1 MYQLSPFRHTFTLFN
16 CLANDEPCLWRT
28 PSRVMKNRHLEN
40 YSTFLNPPSLIN
52 MRVSV
57 SFDTSWLRNPR
68 TFIPNSLPDNI
79 SFALVAY
86 VTDIRRLVVNP
97 LPLSRDTIRPFPNL
111 DIQTRLVM
119 TRQLLHSRIKVE
131 DLFVARI
138 ALLYLLQLSSPP
150 LYNTRFL
157 TFVHSLPCAIPNG

>member
-1 MYQLSPFRHTFTLFN
+1 
-16 CLANDEPCLWRT
+16 
-28 PSRVMKNRHLEN
+28 
-40 YSTFLNPPSLIN
+40 

-138 ALLYLLQLSSPP
+138 ALLYLLQ
-150 LYNTRFL
+150 
-157 TFVHSLPCAIPNG
+157 